1 MHYNVFTM
9 STSKD
14 TETIQIRVNPEL
26 KENVEKIFE
35 KLGMSTSQAI
45 KVFLAQVAMEK
56 AIPFPLVVNEPEIE
70 YITEEE
76 EEELKKAYDDFK
88 NGRYITVRNK
98 EELRKYLDSL

>member
-1 MHYNVFTM
+1 M